1 MISAILLKYLFEVR
15 NKVEIN
21 NIKCA
26 DKHFLTNMRRIKMA
40 NKTVSGSLFKKMV
53 TNGAVN
59 LKNNHKE
66 IDHLNVFPVPDGD
79 TGTNMQMTMMAG
91 IKEVNNLES
100 QSIIDISKILS
111 RGLLMGARGNSG
123 VILSQFFRGVY
134 SEIAKIDNG
143 SATVQEFIQALVG
156 GYQMAYRA
164 VMDPVEGTI
173 LTVVRE
179 SAEKVLHEQPNLN
192 SVEEVLKMY
201 LDQAKETLIKTPDL
215 LPVLKEA
222 GVVDSGGAGFIKII
236 EGWMM
241 ALNGQMLSEA
251 EVSATPPVI
260 EHYHGAEN
268 LGAIDIKFGYCTEF
282 IVKLH
287 NPEKFNE
294 DFMKNPLS
302 QMGDS
307 LVVVTDDDLLKVHVH
322 TNQPGVAL
330 TLAQKYGDIQTIK
343 IENMRLQHST
353 IMNVEQTQTNKV
365 QKPKAKFGVIAV
377 ASGEGIHDA
386 FKELGVDTIIDG
398 GQTMNPSTEAFVKAV
413 EELNAEHVII
423 LPNNKN
429 IILSAEQ
436 TIDLLQDRS
445 IRVLKTKSIAQGY
458 SSLMAFDPTGDLDTN
473 VEEMSAIVSNMRSA
487 EITYAVRD
495 TEINGV
501 KIKNGDFIG
510 ITKGEILVSTPSRIE
525 TAQKLL
531 EDMIDEDREII
542 TIFHGVDA
550 TEEDILGVVEHAK
563 KLNPDIEVDLINGKQ
578 EIYSFIIAVE

>member
-1 MISAILLKYLFEVR
+1 
-15 NKVEIN
+15 
-21 NIKCA
+21 
-26 DKHFLTNMRRIKMA
+26 MA
-40 NKTVSGSLFKKMV
+40 NQAISGTLFKKMV

-91 IKEVNNLES
+91 IKEVNSLDS

-179 SAEKVLHEQPNLN
+179 SAEKVLREQSNLN
-192 SVEEVLKMY
+192 SVEEVLKLY
-201 LDQAKETLIKTPDL
+201 LEQARETLIRTPEL

-222 GVVDSGGAGFIKII
+222 GVVDSGGAGFIRII
-236 EGWMM
+236 EGWVM
-241 ALNGQMLSEA
+241 ALEGNMLNEA
-251 EVSATPPVI
+251 EANFTPTV

-268 LGAIDIKFGYCTEF
+268 LGDFDIKFGYCTEF

-287 NPEKFNE
+287 KPEKFNE
-294 DFMKNPLS
+294 KFMKDPLS

-307 LVVVTDDDLLKVHVH
+307 LVVVCDDDLLKVHVH

-343 IENMRLQHST
+343 VENMRLQHST
-353 IMNVEQTQTNKV
+353 IMENAPTEHKHEEIKKPI
-365 QKPKAKFGVIAV
+365 KPKAKFAVIAV
-377 ASGEGIHDA
+377 ASGEGIREA
-386 FKELGVDTIIDG
+386 FTELGVDLIIDG
-398 GQTMNPSTEAFVKAV
+398 GQTMNPSTESFVKAV
-413 EELNAEHVII
+413 ESLNADHIII

-436 TIDLLQDRS
+436 TLDLCPDRS

-458 SSLMAFDPTGDLDTN
+458 SSLMAFDPSQELDDN
-473 VEEMSAIVSNMRSA
+473 FEQMMNIVENMRSG
-487 EITYAVRD
+487 EVTYAVRD
-495 TEINGV
+495 TELNGV
-501 KIKNGDFIG
+501 TIKNGDFIG
-510 ITKGEILVSTPSRIE
+510 ITRGEILVSNPVRIE
-525 TAQKLL
+525 TTKALL
-531 EDMIDEDREII
+531 DDMIDENREII
-542 TIFHGVDA
+542 TLFYGSDA
-550 TEEDILGVVEHAK
+550 DEDEIELIVAHAK
-563 KLNPDIEVDLINGKQ
+563 KLNPDIEVDLIDGKQ
-578 EIYSFIIAVE
+578 DIYTYIIAVE

>member
-1 MISAILLKYLFEVR
+1 
-15 NKVEIN
+15 
-21 NIKCA
+21 
-26 DKHFLTNMRRIKMA
+26 MA
-40 NKTVSGSLFKKMV
+40 NHTVSGSLFKKMV

-91 IKEVNNLES
+91 IKEVNNLDS

-143 SATVQEFIQALVG
+143 SATIEEFIQALVG
-156 GYQMAYRA
+156 GYKMAYRA

-179 SAEKVLHEQPNLN
+179 SAEKVLQESKNLN
-192 SVEEVLKMY
+192 SIEEVLKVY
-201 LDQAKETLIKTPDL
+201 LNQAKETLIHTPEL

-236 EGWMM
+236 EGWVM
-241 ALNGQMLSEA
+241 ALEGQILNEA
-251 EVSATPPVI
+251 EQLSQPQQV
-260 EHYHGAEN
+260 EHYIGAEN
-268 LGAIDIKFGYCTEF
+268 LGAVDIKFGYCTEF

-287 NPEKFNE
+287 KPDKFKE
-294 DFMKNPLS
+294 SYMKDPLS

-307 LVVVTDDDLLKVHVH
+307 LVVVADDDLLKVHVH

-330 TLAQKYGDIQTIK
+330 TLAQKYGDIQTVK
-343 IENMRLQHST
+343 IENMRVQHSN
-353 IMNVEQTQTNKV
+353 IMEHKHTVAPQTPKQVE
-365 QKPKAKFGVIAV
+365 KPKKKSKYGIIAV
-377 ASGEGIHDA
+377 ASGKGIHDA
-386 FKELGVDTIIDG
+386 FKELGVDIVIDG
-398 GQTMNPSTEAFVKAV
+398 GQTMNPSTEAFIKAI
-413 EELNAEHVII
+413 EELNSDHVVI

-436 TIDLLQDRS
+436 SIDLVPNRS

-458 SSLMAFDPTGDLDTN
+458 ASLMAFDPTVDPDDNYEAMMET
-473 VEEMSAIVSNMRSA
+473 VENMRSG
-487 EITYAVRD
+487 EVTYAVRD
-495 TEINGV
+495 TELNGV
-501 KIKNGDFIG
+501 QIKNGDFIG
-510 ITKGEILVSTPSRIE
+510 ITGGKIAVSTSSRLE
-525 TAQKLL
+525 TTKQLL
-531 EDMIDEDREII
+531 DEIVDASREII
-542 TIFHGVDA
+542 TIFYGND
-550 TEEDILGVVEHAK
+550 TDEDELDLVVAHAK
-563 KLNPDIEVDLINGKQ
+563 KLNPDIEVDIIEGKQ
-578 EIYSFIIAVE
+578 DIYTYIIAVE

>member
-1 MISAILLKYLFEVR
+1 
-15 NKVEIN
+15 
-21 NIKCA
+21 
-26 DKHFLTNMRRIKMA
+26 
-40 NKTVSGSLFKKMV
+40 
-53 TNGAVN
+53 
-59 LKNNHKE
+59 
-66 IDHLNVFPVPDGD
+66 
-79 TGTNMQMTMMAG
+79 
-91 IKEVNNLES
+91 
-100 QSIIDISKILS
+100 
-111 RGLLMGARGNSG
+111 
-123 VILSQFFRGVY
+123 
-134 SEIAKIDNG
+134 
-143 SATVQEFIQALVG
+143 
-156 GYQMAYRA
+156 
-164 VMDPVEGTI
+164 
-173 LTVVRE
+173 
-179 SAEKVLHEQPNLN
+179 
-192 SVEEVLKMY
+192 
-201 LDQAKETLIKTPDL
+201 
-215 LPVLKEA
+215 
-222 GVVDSGGAGFIKII
+222 
-236 EGWMM
+236 MM

-251 EVSATPPVI
+251 EAQPVQQNV

-268 LGAIDIKFGYCTEF
+268 LGSVDIKYGYCTEF

-287 NPEKFNE
+287 NPEKFTE
-294 DFMKNPLS
+294 DFMKNPLM

-330 TLAQKYGDIQTIK
+330 TLAQKYGDLQTIK

-353 IMNVEQTQTNKV
+353 IMNTEGHKEVKKTE
-365 QKPKAKFGVIAV
+365 KPKAKFGIIAV
-377 ASGEGIHDA
+377 ASGEGIHEA
-386 FKELGVDTIIDG
+386 FKELGVDMIIDG

-413 EELNAEHVII
+413 EEMNAENIII

-436 TIDLLQDRS
+436 TLDLCPDRS

-458 SSLMAFDPTGDLDTN
+458 SSMMAFDPTQELDQNIEDMTD
-473 VEEMSAIVSNMRSA
+473 IVSNMRSA

-510 ITKGEILVSTPSRIE
+510 ITKGEILVSTSTRIE

-531 EDMIDEDREII
+531 DDMIDEDREII

-550 TEEDILGVVEHAK
+550 TEEEILAVVEHAK

>member
-1 MISAILLKYLFEVR
+1 
-15 NKVEIN
+15 
-21 NIKCA
+21 
-26 DKHFLTNMRRIKMA
+26 MA
-40 NKTVSGSLFKKMV
+40 NKSVSGSLFKKMV
-53 TNGAVN
+53 TNGAIN

-179 SAEKVLHEQPNLN
+179 SAEKVLREQPNLN
-192 SVEEVLKMY
+192 SVEEVLNMY
-201 LDQAKETLIKTPDL
+201 LDQAKETLIKTPEL

-241 ALNGQMLSEA
+241 ALNGQILSEA
-251 EVSATPPVI
+251 EAQPVPQNI

-268 LGAIDIKFGYCTEF
+268 LGSVDIKYGYCTEF

-287 NPEKFNE
+287 NPEKFTE
-294 DFMKNPLS
+294 DFMKNPLM

-330 TLAQKYGDIQTIK
+330 TLAQKYGDLQTIK

-353 IMNVEQTQTNKV
+353 IMNTEGHKEVKKTE
-365 QKPKAKFGVIAV
+365 KPKAKFGIIAV
-377 ASGEGIHDA
+377 ASGEGIHEA
-386 FKELGVDTIIDG
+386 FKELGVDMIIDG

-413 EELNAEHVII
+413 EEMNAENIII

-436 TIDLLQDRS
+436 TLDLCPDRS

-458 SSLMAFDPTGDLDTN
+458 SSMMAFDPTQELDQNIEDMTD
-473 VEEMSAIVSNMRSA
+473 IVSNMRSA

-510 ITKGEILVSTPSRIE
+510 ITKGEILVSTPTRIE

-531 EDMIDEDREII
+531 DDMIDEDREII

-550 TEEDILGVVEHAK
+550 TEEEILAVVEHAK

>member
-1 MISAILLKYLFEVR
+1 
-15 NKVEIN
+15 
-21 NIKCA
+21 
-26 DKHFLTNMRRIKMA
+26 MA
-40 NKTVSGSLFKKMV
+40 NQTVSGTLFKKMV

-91 IKEVNNLES
+91 IKEVSNLDS
-100 QSIIDISKILS
+100 QSIVDISKILS

-134 SEIAKIDNG
+134 SEIAKIENG
-143 SATVQEFIQALVG
+143 SATIQEFIQALVG

-179 SAEKVLHEQPNLN
+179 SAEKVLRESSHLN
-192 SVEEVLKMY
+192 SVEEVLKIY
-201 LDQAKETLIKTPDL
+201 LEQAKETLIKTPDL

-236 EGWMM
+236 EGMVM
-241 ALNGQMLSEA
+241 ALEGNMIA
-251 EVSATPPVI
+251 EENASYQPQTK

-268 LGAIDIKFGYCTEF
+268 LGAFDIKFGYCTEF

-287 NPEKFNE
+287 KPEKFNE
-294 DFMKNPLS
+294 SFMKDPLS

-307 LVVVTDDDLLKVHVH
+307 LVIVTDDDLLKVHVH

-330 TLAQKYGDIQTIK
+330 TLAQKYGDLQTIK
-343 IENMRLQHST
+343 IENMRVQHSN
-353 IMNVEQTQTNKV
+353 IMGEPIHEEKKPMKV
-365 QKPKAKFGVIAV
+365 AKPKAKYGLIAV

-386 FKELGVDTIIDG
+386 FKELGVDLIIDG

-413 EELNAEHVII
+413 ESLNCDHVII

-436 TIDLLQDRS
+436 TLDLCPDRS
-445 IRVLKTKSIAQGY
+445 IRVLKTKSIAHGY
-458 SSLMAFDPTGDLDTN
+458 SSLMAFDPTADLDDN
-473 VEEMSAIVSNMRSA
+473 VEAMSEIVSNMRSG
-487 EITYAVRD
+487 EVTYAVRN
-495 TEINGV
+495 TELNGV
-501 KIKNGDFIG
+501 QIKNGDFIG
-510 ITKGEILVSTPSRIE
+510 ITRGEILVSTPSRLE
-525 TAQKLL
+525 TAKAIL
-531 EDMIDEDREII
+531 EDMIDETREII
-542 TIFHGVDA
+542 TVFYGNDA
-550 TEEDILGVVEHAK
+550 DEEELENIIAHAK
-563 KLNPDIEVDLINGKQ
+563 KLNPDIEVDTVEGKQ
-578 EIYSFIIAVE
+578 DIYTYIFAVE

>member
-1 MISAILLKYLFEVR
+1 
-15 NKVEIN
+15 
-21 NIKCA
+21 
-26 DKHFLTNMRRIKMA
+26 MA
-40 NKTVSGSLFKKMV
+40 NQAISGTLFKKMV

-91 IKEVNNLES
+91 IKEVNTLDS

-179 SAEKVLHEQPNLN
+179 SAEKVLREQSNLN
-192 SVEEVLKMY
+192 SVEEVLTLY
-201 LDQAKETLIKTPDL
+201 LQQAKETLIKTPDL

-236 EGWMM
+236 EGWVM
-241 ALNGQMLSEA
+241 ALEGNMLNEFESQFAPEQK
-251 EVSATPPVI
+251 

-268 LGAIDIKFGYCTEF
+268 LGDFDIKYGYCTEF

-287 NPEKFNE
+287 KPEKFNE
-294 DFMKNPLS
+294 NFMKDPLS

-307 LVVVTDDDLLKVHVH
+307 LVVVTDDDILKVHVH

-353 IMNVEQTQTNKV
+353 IMGDVAPHKTEENA
-365 QKPKAKFGVIAV
+365 KPAKKKAKFGIIAV
-377 ASGEGIHDA
+377 ASGDGIKEA
-386 FKELGVDTIIDG
+386 FKELGVDLIIDG
-398 GQTMNPSTEAFVKAV
+398 GQTMNPSTESFVKAV
-413 EELNAEHVII
+413 ESLNAENIII

-436 TIDLLQDRS
+436 TLDLCADRS

-458 SSLMAFDPTGDLDTN
+458 ASLMAFDPTQELDDN
-473 VEEMSAIVSNMRSA
+473 FEEMMNIVSNMRSG

-495 TEINGV
+495 TELNGV
-501 KIKNGDFIG
+501 AIKNGDFIG
-510 ITKGEILVSTPSRIE
+510 ITKGEILVSQPVRID
-525 TAQKLL
+525 TARILL
-531 EDMIDEDREII
+531 DDMIDENREIV
-542 TIFHGVDA
+542 TIFFGNDA
-550 TEEDILGVVEHAK
+550 DEDEIEQIVAHAK
-563 KLNPDIEVDLINGKQ
+563 KLNPDIEVDLIEGKQ
-578 EIYSFIIAVE
+578 DVYSYIIAVE

>member
-1 MISAILLKYLFEVR
+1 
-15 NKVEIN
+15 
-21 NIKCA
+21 
-26 DKHFLTNMRRIKMA
+26 MA
-40 NKTVSGSLFKKMV
+40 NQSVSGTLFKKMV
-53 TNGAVN
+53 TNGAIN

-91 IKEVNNLES
+91 IKEVNSLDS
-100 QSIIDISKILS
+100 QSIVDISKILS

-134 SEIAKIDNG
+134 SEIAKINNG
-143 SATVQEFIQALVG
+143 SATIQEFVQALVG

-179 SAEKVLHEQPNLN
+179 SAEKVLREQNNLN

-201 LDQAKETLIKTPDL
+201 LEQAKETLEKTPEL

-236 EGWMM
+236 EGWIM
-241 ALNGQMLSEA
+241 ALEGQMLNEQDVQLQPQA
-251 EVSATPPVI
+251 K

-268 LGAIDIKFGYCTEF
+268 LGAVDIKFGYCTEF

-287 NPEKFNE
+287 KPEKFNE
-294 DFMKNPLS
+294 NYMKDPLS

-343 IENMRLQHST
+343 IENMRLQHSN
-353 IMNVEQTQTNKV
+353 IMGDADPVEV
-365 QKPKAKFGVIAV
+365 QPKEEVKKPQKKSKYALIAV
-377 ASGEGIHDA
+377 ASGEGIHNA
-386 FKELGVDTIIDG
+386 FEELGVDLIIDG
-398 GQTMNPSTEAFVKAV
+398 GQTMNPSTESFVKAV
-413 EELNAEHVII
+413 ESLAAEHIII

-436 TIDLLQDRS
+436 TLDLCSDRS

-458 SSLMAFDPTGDLDTN
+458 SSLMAFDPTQDIDDN
-473 VEEMSAIVSNMRSA
+473 VEAMMEIVSNMRSG

-495 TEINGV
+495 TELNGV
-501 KIKNGDFIG
+501 QIKNGDFIG
-510 ITKGEILVSTPSRIE
+510 ITKGEIKVSTSSRLE

-531 EDMIDEDREII
+531 DDMVDESREII
-542 TIFHGVDA
+542 TIFYGNDA
-550 TEEDILGVVEHAK
+550 DEDELDLIIAHAK
-563 KLNPDIEVDLINGKQ
+563 KLNPDMEVETIQGKQ
-578 EIYSFIIAVE
+578 DIYSYIFAVE

>member
-1 MISAILLKYLFEVR
+1 
-15 NKVEIN
+15 
-21 NIKCA
+21 
-26 DKHFLTNMRRIKMA
+26 MA
-40 NKTVSGSLFKKMV
+40 NKSVSGSLFKKMV
-53 TNGAVN
+53 TNGAIN

-179 SAEKVLHEQPNLN
+179 SAEKVLREQPNLN
-192 SVEEVLKMY
+192 SVEEVLHMY
-201 LDQAKETLIKTPDL
+201 LDQAKETLIKTPEL

-251 EVSATPPVI
+251 EAQPVQQNV

-268 LGAIDIKFGYCTEF
+268 LGSVDIKYGYCTEF

-287 NPEKFNE
+287 NPEKFTE
-294 DFMKNPLS
+294 DFMKNPLM

-330 TLAQKYGDIQTIK
+330 TLAQKYGDLQTIK

-353 IMNVEQTQTNKV
+353 IMNTEGHKEVKKTE
-365 QKPKAKFGVIAV
+365 KPKAKFGIIAV
-377 ASGEGIHDA
+377 ASGEGIHEA
-386 FKELGVDTIIDG
+386 FKELGVDMIIDG

-413 EELNAEHVII
+413 EEMNAENIII

-436 TIDLLQDRS
+436 TLDLCPDRS

-458 SSLMAFDPTGDLDTN
+458 SSMMAFDPTQELDQNIEDMTD
-473 VEEMSAIVSNMRSA
+473 IVSNMRSA

-510 ITKGEILVSTPSRIE
+510 ITKGEILVSTSTRIE

-531 EDMIDEDREII
+531 DDMIDEDREII

-550 TEEDILGVVEHAK
+550 TEEEILAVVEHAK

>member
-1 MISAILLKYLFEVR
+1 
-15 NKVEIN
+15 
-21 NIKCA
+21 
-26 DKHFLTNMRRIKMA
+26 MA
-40 NKTVSGSLFKKMV
+40 NQTVSGTLFKKMV

-91 IKEVNNLES
+91 IKEVNNLDS
-100 QSIIDISKILS
+100 QSIVDISKILS

-143 SATVQEFIQALVG
+143 SATIQEFIQALVG

-179 SAEKVLHEQPNLN
+179 SAEKVVRESSKLN
-192 SVEEVLKMY
+192 SVEEVLKLY
-201 LDQAKETLIKTPDL
+201 LEQARETLIKTPDL

-236 EGWMM
+236 EGWVM
-241 ALNGQMLSEA
+241 ALEGQMLNEA
-251 EVSATPPVI
+251 EVQSQPQAR
-260 EHYHGAEN
+260 EHYQGAEN
-268 LGAIDIKFGYCTEF
+268 LGAFDIKFGYCTEF

-287 NPEKFNE
+287 KPEKFNE
-294 DFMKNPLS
+294 KFMKDPLS

-330 TLAQKYGDIQTIK
+330 TLAQKYGDLQTIK
-343 IENMRLQHST
+343 IDNMRIQHSN
-353 IMNVEQTQTNKV
+353 IMPGEDAHEHKEVKKDANKV
-365 QKPKAKFGVIAV
+365 AKKKAKYGIIAV
-377 ASGEGIHDA
+377 GSGEGIKDA
-386 FKELGVDTIIDG
+386 FTELGVDLVIDG

-413 EELNAEHVII
+413 ESLNCEHIMI

-436 TIDLLQDRS
+436 SLDLCPNRS
-445 IRVLKTKSIAQGY
+445 IRVLKTKNIAHGY
-458 SSLMAFDPTGDLDTN
+458 ASLMAFDPTAEIDDN
-473 VEEMSAIVSNMRSA
+473 FEAMMSIVNNMRSG

-495 TEINGV
+495 TELNGV
-501 KIKNGDFIG
+501 VIKNNDFIG
-510 ITKGEILVSTPSRIE
+510 ITRGEILVSTPSRLD
-525 TAQKLL
+525 TAKALL
-531 EDMIDEDREII
+531 EDMIDENREII
-542 TIFHGVDA
+542 TIFYGLQSD
-550 TEEDILGVVEHAK
+550 EDELELIVAHAK
-563 KLNPDIEVDLINGKQ
+563 KLNPDIEVDLIEGKQ
-578 EIYSFIIAVE
+578 DIYSYIIAVE

>member
-1 MISAILLKYLFEVR
+1 
-15 NKVEIN
+15 
-21 NIKCA
+21 
-26 DKHFLTNMRRIKMA
+26 MA
-40 NKTVSGSLFKKMV
+40 NQTVSGSLFKKMV

-91 IKEVNNLES
+91 IKEVNNLDS

-143 SATVQEFIQALVG
+143 SATIEEFIKALVG

-179 SAEKVLHEQPNLN
+179 SAEKVLLEQPNLK
-192 SVEEVLKMY
+192 SVEDVLKIY
-201 LDQAKETLIKTPDL
+201 LEQAKATLIKTPDL

-236 EGWMM
+236 EGMIM
-241 ALNGQMLSEA
+241 ALEGNMLAEA
-251 EVSATPPVI
+251 DVQPTI
-260 EHYHGAEN
+260 EAVHEHFHGAEN
-268 LGAIDIKFGYCTEF
+268 LGDIDIKYGYCTEF

-287 NPEKFNE
+287 HPETFDENY
-294 DFMKNPLS
+294 MKEPLS

-330 TLAQKYGDIQTIK
+330 TLSQKYGDIQTIK
-343 IENMRLQHST
+343 VENMRLQHST
-353 IMNVEQTQTNKV
+353 IMGNHQEPTKVATKVEK
-365 QKPKAKFGVIAV
+365 KSKYGILAV
-377 ASGEGIHDA
+377 ASGEGIKEA
-386 FKELGVDTIIDG
+386 FKELGVDLIVDG
-398 GQTMNPSTEAFVKAV
+398 GQTMNPSTEDFVKAV
-413 EELNAEHVII
+413 ETLNCDNVII

-429 IILSAEQ
+429 IIMSAEQ
-436 TIDLLQDRS
+436 TIDLVEGKTV
-445 IRVLKTKSIAQGY
+445 RVLHTKSIAQGY
-458 SSLMAFDPTGDLDTN
+458 TSLMAFDPTQEIDDN
-473 VEEMSAIVSNMRSA
+473 IEEMTEIVSKMRSG

-495 TEINGV
+495 TELGGV
-501 KIKNGDFIG
+501 QIKKGDFIG
-510 ITKGEILVSTPSRIE
+510 ITEGKIKVATQSRVE
-525 TAQKLL
+525 TAKKLL
-531 EDMIDEDREII
+531 DDMINEDREII
-542 TIFHGVDA
+542 TIFYGLETD
-550 TEEDILGVVEHAK
+550 EDELEAIVTYAK
-563 KLNPDIEVDLINGKQ
+563 QLNPDLDVDLIEGQQ
-578 EIYSFIIAVE
+578 EIYSYIISVE

>member
-1 MISAILLKYLFEVR
+1 
-15 NKVEIN
+15 
-21 NIKCA
+21 
-26 DKHFLTNMRRIKMA
+26 MA
-40 NKTVSGSLFKKMV
+40 NQTVSGTLFKKMV

-59 LKNNHKE
+59 LKNNYKE

-91 IKEVNNLES
+91 IKEVNSLDS

-134 SEIAKIDNG
+134 SEIAKIGNG
-143 SATVQEFIQALVG
+143 SATVEEFIQALVG

-173 LTVVRE
+173 LTVCRE
-179 SAEKVLHEQPNLN
+179 SAEKVLREQSKLK
-192 SVEEVLKMY
+192 SVDEVLKLY
-201 LDQAKETLIKTPDL
+201 LEQARETLIRTPEL

-222 GVVDSGGAGFIKII
+222 GVVDSGGAGFIRII
-236 EGWMM
+236 EGWVM
-241 ALNGQMLSEA
+241 ALEGQTINEA
-251 EVSATPPVI
+251 EVQYEPQQ

-268 LGAIDIKFGYCTEF
+268 LGNVDIKFGFCTEF

-287 NPEKFNE
+287 KPDKFKE
-294 DFMKNPLS
+294 TFMKDPLS

-330 TLAQKYGDIQTIK
+330 TLAQKYGDLQTIK
-343 IENMRLQHST
+343 IENMRIQHSN
-353 IMNVEQTQTNKV
+353 IMGDEIAPHKKEVKEE
-365 QKPKAKFGVIAV
+365 KAKKKSKFGIIAV
-377 ASGEGIHDA
+377 ASGEGIHEA
-386 FKELGVDTIIDG
+386 FKELGVDLIIDG

-413 EELNAEHVII
+413 ESLNCEHVII

-436 TIDLLQDRS
+436 TLDLCPDRS

-458 SSLMAFDPTGDLDTN
+458 SSLMAFDPTGELDDN
-473 VEEMSAIVSNMRSA
+473 FEAMMEIVGNMRSG

-495 TEINGV
+495 TELNGV
-501 KIKNGDFIG
+501 KIKTGDFIG
-510 ITKGEILVSTPSRIE
+510 ITKNEIKVSTPNRLE
-525 TAQKLL
+525 TAKVLL
-531 EDMIDEDREII
+531 DDMIDMDREII
-542 TIFHGVDA
+542 TIFHGNDA
-550 TEEDILGVVEHAK
+550 DEEEVEMIVAHAK
-563 KLNPDIEVDLINGKQ
+563 KLNPDIEVHLIEGKQ
-578 EIYSFIIAVE
+578 DIYTYIFAVE

>member
-1 MISAILLKYLFEVR
+1 
-15 NKVEIN
+15 
-21 NIKCA
+21 
-26 DKHFLTNMRRIKMA
+26 MA
-40 NKTVSGSLFKKMV
+40 NQTVSGTLFKKMV

-91 IKEVNNLES
+91 IKEVSNLDS

-134 SEIAKIDNG
+134 SEIAKIENG
-143 SATVQEFIQALVG
+143 SATIQEFIQALVG

-179 SAEKVLHEQPNLN
+179 SAEKVLRESSHLN
-192 SVEEVLKMY
+192 SVEEVLKIY
-201 LDQAKETLIKTPDL
+201 LEQAKETLIKTPDL

-236 EGWMM
+236 EGMVM
-241 ALNGQMLSEA
+241 ALEGNMLNEA
-251 EVSATPPVI
+251 EIAHQPQAR

-268 LGAIDIKFGYCTEF
+268 LGAVDIKFGYCTEF

-287 NPEKFNE
+287 KPEKFNE
-294 DFMKNPLS
+294 SFMKDPLS

-307 LVVVTDDDLLKVHVH
+307 LVLVTDDDLLKIHVH

-330 TLAQKYGDIQTIK
+330 TLAQKYGDLQTIK
-343 IENMRLQHST
+343 IENMRVQHST
-353 IMNVEQTQTNKV
+353 IMGESIHEEKTPTKV
-365 QKPKAKFGVIAV
+365 AKPKAKFGIIAV
-377 ASGEGIHDA
+377 ASGAGIHDA
-386 FKELGVDTIIDG
+386 FKELGVDLIIDG

-413 EELNAEHVII
+413 ESLNCDHVII

-436 TIDLLQDRS
+436 TLDLCPDRS
-445 IRVLKTKSIAQGY
+445 IRVLKTKSIAHGY
-458 SSLMAFDPTGDLDTN
+458 SSLMAFDPTQELDDN
-473 VEEMSAIVSNMRSA
+473 VEAMSEIVSNMRSG
-487 EITYAVRD
+487 EVTYAVRD
-495 TEINGV
+495 TELNGV
-501 KIKNGDFIG
+501 QIKSGDFIG
-510 ITKGEILVSTPSRIE
+510 ITRGEILVSTPDRLE
-525 TAQKLL
+525 TVKAILD
-531 EDMIDEDREII
+531 DMIDESREII
-542 TIFHGVDA
+542 TVFYGNDYD
-550 TEEDILGVVEHAK
+550 EDELDNIVAYAK
-563 KLNPDIEVDLINGKQ
+563 KLNPDIEVDTVEGKQ
-578 EIYSFIIAVE
+578 DIYTYIFAVE